1 MTSSASCVTRELRI
15 ENVRG
20 LHARASAKFVQT
32 AVPFKAEISV
42 TKDGV
47 TVSARSIMGLLTLA
61 AAQGTTILIDAEG
74 PDALE
79 AVEALTKLVAGKFG
93 EE

>member
-1 MTSSASCVTRELRI
+1 MNTVPSRVTREVKI

-20 LHARASAKFVQT
+20 LHARASAKFVQAT
-32 AVPFKAEISV
+32 VAFKSEIAVS
-42 TKDGV
+42 KDGI

-74 PDALE
+74 PDAVE
-79 AVEALTKLVAGKFG
+79 AVETLAKLVAAKFG

>member
-1 MTSSASCVTRELRI
+1 MSTGASRVTRELKI

-32 AVPFKAEISV
+32 VVPFKSEIAVS
-42 TKDGV
+42 KDGM

-74 PDALE
+74 PDAVE
-79 AVEALTKLVAGKFG
+79 AVDALIKLVAGKFG